1 MQGRR
6 LKKSKGAAR
15 PLWIRHAQTMR
26 PSRKLSQCRNC
37 RNTLQRKKTRENP
50 RNLSQSRNCRNPLAL
65 KINRPMSKIRH
76 QMSQLA
82 HLSQCRNCRNTL
94 QRKKQI
100 PSRPSAKLM
109 GSRLE
114 GDRKRGQG
122 ALCRWTLGGR
132 CRSGSGTGRVGSAG
146 TGQRGNGSSQKEHPM
161 TKGRRALG
169 RAKYR
174 GAAKQGATNQ

>member
-26 PSRKLSQCRNC
+26 PSRNLSQCRNC
-37 RNTLQRKKTRENP
+37 RNTLWRKKTRENP

-114 GDRKRGQG
+114 GGRKRGQG

-132 CRSGSGTGRVGSAG
+132 CRSGSGTGRAGRAG
-146 TGQRGNGSSQKEHPM
+146 TGQRGNGSSLKEPPM
-161 TKGRRALG
+161 TKDRRALG
-169 RAKYR
+169 GLR
-174 GAAKQGATNQ
+174 GM